1 MSFGRILVVD
11 DEPDVRKSVR
21 MTLTKAGYEVVEAA
35 DGEEAINEMR
45 TGDNPIAVDAI
56 LCDIRMPKMN
66 GIEAMVWFQSQFPS
80 VPIVVMTGHPDVS
93 GVTSLMKQGAVDY
106 LVKPVDPVHLT
117 AVINKVAKDR
127 VYKERYGA

>member
-80 VPIVVMTGHPDVS
+80 VPIVVMTGHPDVA

-106 LVKPVDPVHLT
+106 LVKPVDPAHLT